1 MQHRCWNV
9 KILEVGIWELLNFLT
24 WNTSS
29 EIVLKR
35 SYLNYLHTE
44 RPHVCWWT
52 VRFLLEGS
60 VQWIRKALLFE
71 YRDETAM
78 ILHCRST
85 EFFLQS
91 HLCNVFF
98 QEMETCTWTSQ
109 QNPTAIPCWMPL
121 NRLCMS
127 GLQNIMAVSVPST
140 DWASRKSSS
149 FSTANPARQS
159 F

>member
-1 MQHRCWNV
+1 MLKSW
-9 KILEVGIWELLNFLT
+9 KWEFESCLT

-29 EIVLKR
+29 KIVLKR
-35 SYLNYLHTE
+35 SYLNYLCMFEAACLLTDCSLPS
-44 RPHVCWWT
+44 RRKCSVNKKGT
-52 VRFLLEGS
+52 VVWVQGWNSNDSPLQIYRVFL
-60 VQWIRKALLFE
+60 
-71 YRDETAM
+71 T
-78 ILHCRST
+78 
-85 EFFLQS
+85 

-121 NRLCMS
+121 NRSCMS
-127 GLQNIMAVSVPST
+127 GLQDIMAVSVPST